1 MQNYN
6 FIDRSFMESVYD
18 SNIYVLIILDGLIYL
33 WYLHDLCQQIHAKN
47 SNIFVASTLRDPQQ
61 HLNNLTNLEP
71 LSEKHPIL
79 PLYAHLHP

>member
-71 LSEKHPIL
+71 L
-79 PLYAHLHP
+79 